1 MRDGKRKGTRAARV
15 ALPVPV
21 RIDSRICFGIA
32 YFATEAEAD
41 LYAAD
46 VVRRG
51 VTYNGGWFDGMACG
65 RDRSWDYTDA
75 DGRRLYAVTE

>member
-65 RDRSWDYTDA
+65 RAEAFDYLMP
-75 DGRRLYAVTE
+75 DGSKRYAVTD